1 MTVVFSA
8 EIAPKGIS
16 NDKTANRLHNSDLI
30 ERIAISFFLKFFVV
44 VKESLSVRVVPSDKD
59 RTGLTAT

>member
-30 ERIAISFFLKFFVV
+30 ERIAISFFLKF
-44 VKESLSVRVVPSDKD
+44 L
-59 RTGLTAT
+59 